1 MKIAGVF
8 GGHDCSYCIL
18 NEGKPEVHDEYE
30 RFLRQKEPYGDS
42 VKFMMEQYKDYQDID
57 AIATC
62 SPVQN
67 IEDYRTSYEQ
77 LLKSVKKDVKIY
89 TVGHHQA
96 HAANAFFSSN
106 LEEAAIITIDGGGI
120 EDNSD
125 ITATTIWSGTG
136 NKIENFKVFP
146 IKDMN
151 IGGLWTRVTRYVFK
165 LQSGWPR
172 GHQAGTVMAMAAM
185 GNSERFHDDFVKM
198 LTTDLHLAA
207 RKPKSQ
213 PQLGLLPSED
223 GKFREP
229 QPDIPGCGCE
239 SCVGKMWR
247 DPKCDPKHEYLDK
260 WAQIANNSEQDKF
273 DIAAALQSA
282 TEEVFKNLIGTAL
295 ENIKTKN
302 LCLAGG
308 VALNC
313 VMIGKIKQWFP
324 FIENIYIPPVTHDG
338 GLTLGASQYL
348 WHQILGNPRIKWE
361 DNFTPYLGKTYSE
374 EEIAESISTKGDKV
388 ESKKITNQE
397 FIKLILDQNIV
408 AIFGGGSESGRR
420 ALGSRSIVCDP
431 RSPLMK
437 DKINQKVKH
446 RQWFRPFAPSMLREE
461 VSNWF
466 EEDADSPY
474 MTVALKFKDHVVDK
488 VPAVV
493 HFDNTARLQTVTKND
508 NKWYYNFLK
517 EWQEQSGV
525 PIILNTSFNDREPI
539 CETPDHS
546 LNCFLGTDID
556 YLYFYDYNLLVS
568 KK

>member
-8 GGHDCSYCIL
+8 GGHDCSYCVL
-18 NEGKPEVHDEYE
+18 NDGKPEVHDEYE

-106 LEEAAIITIDGGGI
+106 LEEAAIITVDGGGI

-338 GLTLGASQYL
+338 GLTLGASQYV

-374 EEIAESISTKGDKV
+374 EEITESISTKGDKV

-461 VSNWF
+461 VTNWF